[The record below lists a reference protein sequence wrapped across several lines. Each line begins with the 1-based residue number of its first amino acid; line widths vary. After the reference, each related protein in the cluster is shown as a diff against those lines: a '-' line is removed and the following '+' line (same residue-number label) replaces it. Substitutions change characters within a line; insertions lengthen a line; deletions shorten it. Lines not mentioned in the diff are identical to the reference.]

1 MEWWNEYNSG
11 FMISVLTILVGGM
24 TLCVKSCLAS
34 KCTRTKV
41 CCGCLLIERDAN
53 AEEEIEIAT
62 LNRRNYIPAPTKEE
76 EEDVV

>member
-34 KCTRTKV
+34 KCSRTNF
-41 CCGCLLIERDAN
+41 CFGCLLIERDTQ
-53 AEEEIEIAT
+53 AEGDIEIA
-62 LNRRNYIPAPTKEE
+62 LMNRRNYIPRSTKES
-76 EEDVV
+76 EDIV

>member
-34 KCTRTKV
+34 KCSRTNV
-41 CCGCLLIERDAN
+41 CCGCLLIERDTN

-76 EEDVV
+76 EEVV